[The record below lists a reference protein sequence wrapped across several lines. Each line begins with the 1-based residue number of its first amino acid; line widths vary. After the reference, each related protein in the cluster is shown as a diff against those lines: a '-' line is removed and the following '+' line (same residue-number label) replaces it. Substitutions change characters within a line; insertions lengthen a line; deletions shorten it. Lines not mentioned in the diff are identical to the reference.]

1 MPFKSLA
8 QEGYME
14 AHKKELEK
22 LGVNVKEWEQ
32 ATKGKKLPK
41 RAPKEK

>member
-8 QEGYME
+8 QEHYME

-22 LGVNVKEWEQ
+22 LWLNISEWEQ
-32 ATKGKKLPK
+32 ATKGKDLPEK
-41 RAPKEK
+41 VKPKK